1 MAWREYRDL
10 LRQMEY
16 DMQRFTE
23 DSLRGFLEH
32 PSAMSRFWQPAA
44 DIHETDSG
52 IVIKLELAGVT
63 VEDVSVALSGNG
75 RELTVSGVRS
85 ETISDREE
93 RTGCHLLEIY
103 YGPFERTFP
112 LPPEGDIDRDAITA
126 TLKDGFLIITLPR
139 RLEISR
145 MRTIPIQIVST
156 E

>member
-16 DMQRFTE
+16 DMQRFTD
-23 DSLRGFLEH
+23 DSLRGFLEN
-32 PSAMSRFWQPAA
+32 PAAVSRFWQPAA

-52 IVIKLELAGVT
+52 VVIKLELSGVT

-85 ETISDREE
+85 ETLSDREE

-103 YGPFERTFP
+103 YGPFERTFH

-126 TLKDGFLIITLPR
+126 TLKDGFLTITLPR
-139 RLEISR
+139 RPEISR
-145 MRTIPIQIVST
+145 RRSIPIQIVSS